1 MKKQL
6 ASLGAAI
13 AVAFVASSLRA
24 QDSSAQGAA
33 ADSGTESPQASGLLG
48 QTYLSIDATL
58 VHFQDISGSPDAF
71 GGGFG
76 ANLPFAD
83 HFDYS
88 LDYGADFSRSHDF
101 HLSDNVIE
109 NSVTAYYKFGHVSP
123 FLSAGFGYEWE
134 RLTSLAT
141 PVSLPNSFDRLDYDL
156 GAGLEF
162 PLSQA
167 ASLRA
172 RIGDDDASLRSP
184 HARGWDYELSANYWL
199 GSVVGTFVGA
209 DVRNGR
215 GGGLNQAEF
224 TVGFRFLLSSD

>member
-13 AVAFVASSLRA
+13 ALVASSLRA
-24 QDSSAQGAA
+24 QDAATDPASS
-33 ADSGTESPQASGLLG
+33 QASGLLG
-48 QTYLSIDATL
+48 QAYVSVGATFD
-58 VHFQDISGSPDAF
+58 HFQDISGSPDAF

-88 LDYGADFSRSHDF
+88 LGYGDDFSRSHDF

-109 NSVTAYYKFGHVSP
+109 NSVTAYYKLGHVSP
-123 FLSAGFGYEWE
+123 FVSAGFGYEWE
-134 RLTSLAT
+134 RVTSAVT
-141 PVSLPNSFDRLDYDL
+141 PVSLPNAFDRLDYVL

-172 RIGDDDASLRSP
+172 GIGDDDASFRSP
-184 HARGWDYELSANYWL
+184 HARNWDYELSANYWL

-209 DVRNGR
+209 DVKNGR
-215 GGGLNQAEF
+215 GGGLNQTEF
-224 TVGFRFLLSSD
+224 TVGLRFLLSSD